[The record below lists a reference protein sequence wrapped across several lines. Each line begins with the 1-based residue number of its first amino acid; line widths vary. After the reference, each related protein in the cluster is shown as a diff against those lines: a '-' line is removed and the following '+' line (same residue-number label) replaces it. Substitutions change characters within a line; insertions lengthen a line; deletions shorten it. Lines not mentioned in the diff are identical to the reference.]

1 MAAFGGGAFGGPA
14 PAAAATSHNPN
25 NDVEVQNAAT
35 DGISCIAWSPTSNYL
50 VAGSWDNQIR
60 VWDVQMNGQ
69 AVPKAAVSHD
79 GPILCAGWSNDGA
92 RVFTG
97 GADKT
102 AKVWDLATSSH
113 TQVAAHDAPIKN
125 IFWVQ
130 EMQCV
135 VTSSWDRTVKY
146 WDGKSP
152 QPKGVLQLPE
162 RAYAMDIRYPLMVIA
177 TADRK
182 IVVVHM
188 SKPTEIMTTI
198 QSPLKYQSRCI
209 AAFPDMTV
217 RRRRRAPTSALT
229 RHPRSA
235 TRDPPPATRHPPPVS
250 LAHAFGIA
258 PFIVAGLL
266 PRLDRGPR
274 RRPSRE

>member
-1 MAAFGGGAFGGPA
+1 MTFGGAFGGA
-14 PAAAATSHNPN
+14 PQAPVATSHNPN
-25 NDVEVQNAAT
+25 NDVEIQNAAT
-35 DGISCIAWSPTSNYL
+35 DGISCLAWSPTQSFL

-60 VWDVQMNGQ
+60 LWDVQMSGQ

-79 GPILCAGWSNDGA
+79 GPVLCASWAGDGA

-97 GADKT
+97 GCDKT
-102 AKVWDLATSSH
+102 AKVWDLATNSH
-113 TQVAAHDAPIKN
+113 TTVAAHDAPIKN
-125 IFWVQ
+125 VFWVQ
-130 EMQCV
+130 EMQCI

-188 SKPTEIMTTI
+188 SKPTEIMTTLP
-198 QSPLKYQSRCI
+198 SPLKFQSRTI
-209 AAFPDMTV
+209 AAFPDMGA
-217 RRRRRAPTSALT
+217 RRRTIKPSPAARR
-229 RHPRSA
+229 R
-235 TRDPPPATRHPPPVS
+235 PPPAS
-250 LAHAFGIA
+250 LARPPSIG
-258 PFIVAGLL
+258 PFRYIRASASARSRAAL
-266 PRLDRGPR
+266 P
-274 RRPSRE
+274 SIT